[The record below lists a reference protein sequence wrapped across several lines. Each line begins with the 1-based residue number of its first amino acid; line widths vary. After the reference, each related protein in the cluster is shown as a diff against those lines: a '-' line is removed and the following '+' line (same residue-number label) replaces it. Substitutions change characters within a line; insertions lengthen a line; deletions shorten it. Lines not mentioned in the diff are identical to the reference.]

1 MRYLKSILVS
11 VYVILAVLI
20 LLCNLKG
27 CDRGGSMSNSGR
39 EAPARQE
46 LEQQD
51 STTAE
56 NAVEHAE
63 AIGHDGK
70 LKITLLWDF
79 PGDLDLHVKEPNGT
93 EIFYRNKKDS
103 ASGGQLDVDN
113 TAGGNGSA
121 ENIYWENPPKG
132 EYVVSVVYY
141 KMKQN
146 NVNGGLCHVIVKR
159 DINGQ
164 AKTDTYE
171 LTVSE
176 PNEQKLIPI
185 TRIKVQ

>member
-11 VYVILAVLI
+11 VYVILAVLV

-27 CDRGGSMSNSGR
+27 CDRCGSMSNSGR

-46 LEQQD
+46 PEQQD

-103 ASGGQLDVDN
+103 ATGGQLDVDN

-141 KMKQN
+141 KMKRN
-146 NVNGGLCHVIVKR
+146 NVNGGSCHVIVKR

-176 PNEQKLIPI
+176 PNEQKLILI

>member
-11 VYVILAVLI
+11 VYVILAVLV
-20 LLCNLKG
+20 LLCNLNG
-27 CDRGGSMSNSGR
+27 CDRGDSTANSGR
-39 EAPARQE
+39 TTPARQE
-46 LEQQD
+46 PEQPD
-51 STTAE
+51 TTTAE
-56 NAVEHAE
+56 NVAEHAE

-70 LKITLLWDF
+70 LKITLLWNF
-79 PGDLDLHVKEPNGT
+79 PGDMDLHVKEPNGT

-103 ASGGQLDVDN
+103 ATGGQLDVDN
-113 TAGGNGSA
+113 TDGGNRSA

-141 KMKQN
+141 KMKQD
-146 NVNGGLCHVIVKR
+146 NVNGGLCHVIVKC

-176 PNEQKLIPI
+176 PNEIKLIPI